1 MTDDEVISVED
12 AASVSRSRGRIRR
25 PAYACRT
32 PLRQATRRG
41 MRVPV
46 RSSAP
51 E

>member
-1 MTDDEVISVED
+1 MMDDVGISVED
-12 AASVSRSRGRIRR
+12 MASASHSRGRIRR
-25 PAYACRT
+25 PAYACRA